1 MCISLGLNRA
11 DVASVF
17 TLSGLPTSSAISF
30 TATTV
35 GLVPTASLTQ
45 SATLIPFPSST
56 YQFPTGAVIA
66 ASVSVSL
73 FLSVLVIAVAFVVW
87 YRLKVRTGITRRE
100 GSVDQPT
107 ATDNLM
113 DGLEPSTLNA
123 QTRTSLEPGQSE
135 GNSESSEDNGPGPGA
150 REV

>member
-73 FLSVLVIAVAFVVW
+73 FLSVLVIAVAFIVW
-87 YRLKVRTGITRRE
+87 YRLKVRAGITRRE

-135 GNSESSEDNGPGPGA
+135 GSESSEDNGPGPGA